1 MVNPQ
6 RTLSQIL
13 ETYVTIVLLVILI
26 VGIAGVLAIP
36 YYISPITYSQGGPS
50 NGGYL
55 VLGIIL
61 VGMLLSGI
69 YLLERKQVEMGSF
82 VIIFAVL
89 ILSIL
94 VWELYGVSG
103 INNVIH
109 NI

>member
-1 MVNPQ
+1 MVNSQ

-13 ETYVTIVLLVILI
+13 STYITIILMVILL

-55 VLGIIL
+55 VLGLIL
-61 VGMLLSGI
+61 LGMMLAGV
-69 YLLERKQVEMGSF
+69 YFLERKQVEIGAF
-82 VIIFAVL
+82 TIIFAVM

-94 VWELYGVSG
+94 IWELYGVSNV
-103 INNVIH
+103 NNIIH